1 MNAPPVAAVSRRRS
15 RLAWARPGAL
25 QRSAVPVA
33 VETALLLAICALW
46 IYPFLWVVS
55 AALKTNQEVFA
66 GPGLIPSTLHLEN
79 FGRAWTQARIGQYFL
94 NTTIIAVSSVAIVV
108 VTTGMMGYV
117 LGRYAFPGKRVVLAL
132 FVATVFLPEGYTIIP
147 VFDLI
152 NRLHL
157 NNSLAGVILAESGG
171 AHVIYILLFAGFF
184 SQVPGDLHEAAVLD
198 GAGFVRIFRDVM
210 LPLAG
215 PVIATTII
223 LQFMSS
229 WNSFF
234 LPLVL
239 TLSRPDL
246 RTLGVGLFAFQG
258 ENFSDWTGLA
268 AAATMA
274 LVPIVALFVVLQR
287 YFVEGIA
294 GAVK

>member
-1 MNAPPVAAVSRRRS
+1 MTSPPVAVLSRPGSFLARTRS
-15 RLAWARPGAL
+15 RAL
-25 QRSAVPVA
+25 RRTTVRLTLESVV
-33 VETALLLAICALW
+33 LLAICALW

-55 AALKTNQEVFA
+55 AAVKTNQEVFA
-66 GPGLIPSTLHLEN
+66 GPGLVPSALHLEN
-79 FGRAWTQARIGQYFL
+79 FSRAWTQAHIGTYFL
-94 NTTIIAVSSVAIVV
+94 NTTTIAVGSVAIVL
-108 VTTGMMGYV
+108 VTTGMLGYV
-117 LGRYAFPGKRVVLAL
+117 LGRYSFPGKRIIVAL

-147 VFDLI
+147 VFELI
-152 NRLHL
+152 NWLHL

-171 AHVIYILLFAGFF
+171 SHVIYVLLFAGFF
-184 SQVPGDLHEAAVLD
+184 SQLPGELQEAAIID
-198 GAGFVRIFRDVM
+198 GAGFVRIFGSIM

-215 PVIATTII
+215 PIIATTTI
-223 LQFMSS
+223 LQFMNS

-246 RTLGVGLFAFQG
+246 RTLGVGMFAFQG
-258 ENFSDWTGLA
+258 EYFSDWTGMA
-268 AAATMA
+268 AAATLA
-274 LVPIVALFVVLQR
+274 LLPIVALFLALQR

>member
-1 MNAPPVAAVSRRRS
+1 MI
-15 RLAWARPGAL
+15 LT
-25 QRSAVPVA
+25 RSALLSVA
-33 VETALLLAICALW
+33 LTLVCVVW
-46 IYPFLWVVS
+46 IYPFLWVAS
-55 AALKTNQEVFA
+55 ASLKTNQEVFA
-66 GPGLIPSTLHLEN
+66 GPGLIPGALHFEN
-79 FGRAWTQARIGQYFL
+79 FARAWTQAHIGQYFF
-94 NTTIIAVSSVAIVV
+94 NTAIIAVASVAIVV

-117 LGRYAFPGKRVVLAL
+117 LGRFGFPGKRVIVAL

-152 NRLHL
+152 NRLQL
-157 NNSLAGVILAESGG
+157 NNSLLGVILAESGG

-184 SQVPGDLHEAAVLD
+184 GQLPGDLHEAAIID
-198 GAGFVRIFRDVM
+198 GAGFVRVFSQIM

-215 PVIATTII
+215 PVIATTTI

-239 TLSRPDL
+239 TLSRPEL
-246 RTLGVGLFAFQG
+246 RTLGVGMFAFQG
-258 ENFSDWTGLA
+258 EYFSDWSGMA
-268 AAATMA
+268 AAATLA
-274 LVPIVALFVVLQR
+274 LLPIIALFLLLQR
-287 YFVEGIA
+287 HFVEGIA

>member
-1 MNAPPVAAVSRRRS
+1 MT
-15 RLAWARPGAL
+15 
-25 QRSAVPVA
+25 
-33 VETALLLAICALW
+33 ETLLLLAICVAW

-55 AALKTNQEVFA
+55 AAFKTNQEVFA
-66 GPGLIPSTLHLEN
+66 GPGLLPRELHLEN
-79 FGRAWTQARIGQYFL
+79 FARAWTQARIGQYFL
-94 NTTIIAVSSVAIVV
+94 NTSIITASSVAIVV

-117 LGRYAFPGKRVVLAL
+117 LGRYTFPGKRIIVAL

-147 VFDLI
+147 IFDLI
-152 NRLHL
+152 NRLQL
-157 NNSLAGVILAESGG
+157 NNSLLGVILAESGG
-171 AHVIYILLFAGFF
+171 AHVVYILLFAGFF
-184 SQVPGDLHEAAVLD
+184 SQLPTELQEAAIID
-198 GAGFVRIFRDVM
+198 GAGFPRIFAQIM

-215 PVIATTII
+215 PIIATTVI

-246 RTLGVGLFAFQG
+246 RTLGVGMFAFQG
-258 ENFSDWTGLA
+258 EYFSDWTGMA
-268 AAATMA
+268 AAATLA
-274 LVPIVALFVVLQR
+274 LIPIIGVFLLLQR